1 MSLKPIY
8 HFYFLNTDI
17 SLDIDVTELKFAIQ
31 VKNIAIEGSVS
42 QIFDE
47 GLLFKKT
54 GNFWLFFQT

>member
-42 QIFDE
+42 QIVD
-47 GLLFKKT
+47 
-54 GNFWLFFQT
+54 